1 MTMMD
6 AGSRYGAVS
15 RALHWI
21 MAVLLLAML
30 GSEVWFEALEDSLS
44 EASLMAWHQSVGLAL
59 FALVVFRGLW
69 RWLNRSRLTAPAH
82 WATMAK
88 WGHFALYA
96 LMILMPLSGLATA
109 LGEGDTVTFFG
120 WTVFASGPEVA
131 WLEDSG
137 EDIHEV
143 LANVLWLMIG
153 LHVTAALA
161 HQYLLGDRIMKRM
174 AGS

>member
-1 MTMMD
+1 MTLMD
-6 AGSRYGAVS
+6 AESRYGAVS
-15 RALHWI
+15 RGVHWI
-21 MAVLLLAML
+21 MAILLLAML
-30 GSEVWFEALEDSLS
+30 GSEVWFEALEDTLS

-69 RWLNRSRLTAPAH
+69 RWLNRSRLKPPAH

-88 WGHFALYA
+88 LGHFALYA

-120 WTVFASGPEVA
+120 WTVFASGPEME

-137 EDIHEV
+137 EDVHEV

-153 LHVTAALA
+153 LHVAAALA

-174 AGS
+174 A